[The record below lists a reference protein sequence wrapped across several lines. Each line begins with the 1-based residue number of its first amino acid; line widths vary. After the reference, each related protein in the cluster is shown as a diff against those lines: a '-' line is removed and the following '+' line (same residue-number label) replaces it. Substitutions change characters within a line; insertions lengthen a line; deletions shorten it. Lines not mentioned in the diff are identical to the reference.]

1 MPTSLNQAA
10 EHRAALN
17 LAGAVGPLACSGLII
32 AIVSAHTL
40 GPWPMA
46 ADAPGTKA
54 IVAGLLRTLFAVQV
68 PLVWLFVETTAWRR
82 YRPMRRGRRVLA
94 MQALALA
101 AAIGLL
107 RFTGA

>member
-17 LAGAVGPLACSGLII
+17 WAGAVGPLACSGMII
-32 AIVSAHTL
+32 AIVVVHAL
-40 GPWPMA
+40 GSWPLA
-46 ADAPGTKA
+46 VDALGSQA
-54 IVAGLLRTLFAVQV
+54 ITAGLVRTLFAVQT

-82 YRPMRRGRRVLA
+82 YGPMRRGRRVLA

-101 AAIGLL
+101 AAIGFL
-107 RFTGA
+107 RIIAT

>member
-17 LAGAVGPLACSGLII
+17 WAGAVGPLACSGLII
-32 AIVSAHTL
+32 VIVAAHAL
-40 GPWPMA
+40 GSWPPA
-46 ADAPGTKA
+46 VDAPANKA
-54 IVAGLLRTLFAVQV
+54 IVAGLLRTLFAVQI

-82 YRPMRRGRRVLA
+82 YAPMRRGRRVLS

-101 AAIGLL
+101 AAIAIVRSTAG
-107 RFTGA
+107 

>member
-32 AIVSAHTL
+32 AIVSAHAL
-40 GPWPMA
+40 GPLA
-46 ADAPGTKA
+46 ADVPGSKA

-82 YRPMRRGRRVLA
+82 YRPMRRGRKLLA
-94 MQALALA
+94 MQALALV